1 MTTVPITSLPNIGN
15 QLTSNSIL
23 PIVST
28 VGTATT
34 DKTTVGALANYIL
47 VQTGN
52 LLPPA
57 RQALTSQTVTNAAQP
72 NITSLGTLNELFVS
86 GNATLGYANQVM
98 IQGGNNGAFLQTDGA
113 GNLTWAAPGSGN
125 GSPGGS
131 NTQVQFNDNGVLRG
145 SSALTFN
152 KDSNTFT
159 TTNIVASSIT
169 GPLNGTAFLAT
180 QVTTGAQPNITSTGI
195 LTSLTVSGNV
205 TATNIGNISVVNL
218 NGNGSQVLAG
228 NGVWVA
234 SNSGAG
240 ASGATGATGAV
251 GATGLTGATG
261 IIGATGL
268 TGTAGIDGAT
278 GLAGAT
284 GADGATGLTGA
295 TGTAGTNG
303 ATGATGSNGVDG
315 ATGYWCNRP
324 YWCR

>member
-1 MTTVPITSLPNIGN
+1 MTTVKITSLPNIGN

-52 LLPPA
+52 TLPPA

-152 KDSNTFT
+152 KDSNTLT

-169 GPLNGTAFLAT
+169 GSLFGTAFLAT

-195 LTSLTVSGNV
+195 LTSLSVSGNV
-205 TATNIGNISVVNL
+205 TVNNTFTFSNIAQSSNTTPLAATDTTIAFKMPIVI
-218 NGNGSQVLAG
+218 
-228 NGVWVA
+228 NGVTYYIA
-234 SNSGAG
+234 
-240 ASGATGATGAV
+240 
-251 GATGLTGATG
+251 LTA
-261 IIGATGL
+261 AQ
-268 TGTAGIDGAT
+268 
-278 GLAGAT
+278 
-284 GADGATGLTGA
+284 
-295 TGTAGTNG
+295 
-303 ATGATGSNGVDG
+303 
-315 ATGYWCNRP
+315 
-324 YWCR
+324 

>member
-195 LTSLTVSGNV
+195 LTSLTVSG
-205 TATNIGNISVVNL
+205 ISNL
-218 NGNGSQVLAG
+218 G
-228 NGVWVA
+228 
-234 SNSGAG
+234 SNSNLIITGGTAG
-240 ASGATGATGAV
+240 YVLTTDGTGNLSWAAGGGSGSGATGATGPAGAN
-251 GATGLTGATG
+251 GATGVTGATG
-261 IIGATGL
+261 IQGS
-268 TGTAGIDGAT
+268 
-278 GLAGAT
+278 
-284 GADGATGLTGA
+284 

-303 ATGATGSNGVDG
+303 ATGATGTAG
-315 ATGYWCNRP
+315 ALMELQVLQAQRASMELP
-324 YWCR
+324 A